1 MRLIRNRPAHPSMS
15 PTNPSTHRAE
25 ALRAAVP
32 DPCAA
37 AAQQHDPALGGRHE
51 GLGEKCGLGGVNGGA
66 KTGHVAVQNQ
76 AIGGAPSAMARAL
89 PT

>member
-51 GLGEKCGLGGVNGGA
+51 GLGEKCGLISLKDEAARIQISLKHWVSSIVKRNTEGG
-66 KTGHVAVQNQ
+66 
-76 AIGGAPSAMARAL
+76 
-89 PT
+89 

>member
-51 GLGEKCGLGGVNGGA
+51 GLGEKCGLERFPINL
-66 KTGHVAVQNQ
+66 HR
-76 AIGGAPSAMARAL
+76 ILLRRSSSSIRRA
-89 PT
+89 

>member
-51 GLGEKCGLGGVNGGA
+51 GLGEKCGLGPNA
-66 KTGHVAVQNQ
+66 AVRRRD
-76 AIGGAPSAMARAL
+76 ARL
-89 PT
+89 KKSND